1 MDTAKCISPAQMEI
15 AWYRMTWGQ
24 PQTIR
29 SYRELLDLQAELFR
43 EAQEVV
49 KEEQNGPLDC
59 CPVCRAPRKS
69 SEGHPDTA
77 PPPLNGRRDRIE

>member
-1 MDTAKCISPAQMEI
+1 MDTVKCISPAQMEI

-29 SYRELLDLQAELFR
+29 GYQEYLELQAQLFR
-43 EAQEVV
+43 EAQEVA
-49 KEEQNGPLDC
+49 KAEQNGPLDR

-69 SEGHPDTA
+69 REG
-77 PPPLNGRRDRIE
+77 